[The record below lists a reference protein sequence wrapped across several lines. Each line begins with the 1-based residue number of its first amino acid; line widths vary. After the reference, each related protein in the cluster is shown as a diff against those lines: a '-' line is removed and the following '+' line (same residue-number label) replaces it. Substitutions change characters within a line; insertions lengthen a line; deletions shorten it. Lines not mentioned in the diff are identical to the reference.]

1 MSPSK
6 VQRFTSMKKKL
17 QDEWIQKVI
26 YDTKALYNSML
37 HVKYQLNNV
46 LFEALATIASV
57 IETKLAVIGSNWA

>member
-1 MSPSK
+1 
-6 VQRFTSMKKKL
+6 MKKKL